1 MNRCLFSSGLI
12 LNFTSKI
19 DFMQWNPINDSN
31 QIEAIKAAS
40 FTKPQLILKHSTTC
54 SISKM
59 ALARLER
66 ADTPNNIDFHYL
78 DLLNYRNISKEIA
91 ENFDVCHESPQVLLI
106 KNGNCVYDE
115 SHGGIQMEE
124 IEEQAIQA

>member
-1 MNRCLFSSGLI
+1 MRPNLDL
-12 LNFTSKI
+12 
-19 DFMQWNPINDSN
+19 MQWNPIIDSK

-66 ADTPNNIDFHYL
+66 ADTSNNIDFHYL

-91 ENFDVCHESPQVLLI
+91 EGFDVSHESPQVLLI
-106 KNGNCVYDE
+106 KNGHCVYDE

-124 IEEQAIQA
+124 IEEQAVQA

>member
-1 MNRCLFSSGLI
+1 MHPNLE
-12 LNFTSKI
+12 
-19 DFMQWNPINDSN
+19 FMQWNPIIDGN

-66 ADTPNNIDFHYL
+66 AETPTQIDFHYL

-91 ENFDVCHESPQVLLI
+91 ESFDVAHESPQVLLI
-106 KNGNCVYDE
+106 KNGHCVYDE

-124 IEEQAIQA
+124 IEEQALQA

>member
-1 MNRCLFSSGLI
+1 MHTNLDL
-12 LNFTSKI
+12 
-19 DFMQWNPINDSN
+19 MQWNPIIDSK

-66 ADTPNNIDFHYL
+66 ADTPSQINFHYL
-78 DLLNYRNISKEIA
+78 DLLNYRNISREIA
-91 ENFDVCHESPQVLLI
+91 ESFDVAHESPQVLLI
-106 KNGNCVYDE
+106 KNGHCVYDE

-124 IEEQAIQA
+124 IEEQALEA

>member
-1 MNRCLFSSGLI
+1 LQSNLE
-12 LNFTSKI
+12 
-19 DFMQWNPINDSN
+19 FMQWNPITASN

-66 ADTPNNIDFHYL
+66 AATPAQIDFHYL

-91 ENFDVCHESPQVLLI
+91 ESFDVSHESPQVLLI
-106 KNGNCVYDE
+106 KNGHCVYDE

-124 IEEQAIQA
+124 IEEQALQA